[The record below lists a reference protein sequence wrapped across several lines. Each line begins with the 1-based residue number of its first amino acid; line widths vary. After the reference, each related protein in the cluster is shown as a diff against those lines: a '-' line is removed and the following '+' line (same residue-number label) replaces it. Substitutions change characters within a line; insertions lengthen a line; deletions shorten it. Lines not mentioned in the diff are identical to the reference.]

1 MIMTQPLLEKY
12 ECMGEECTGSFLV
25 NKDRANEEELICP
38 FCGSFAEATVHENP
52 DAKERGVVYG
62 CLYPD

>member
-1 MIMTQPLLEKY
+1 
-12 ECMGEECTGSFLV
+12 MGEECTGSFLV
-25 NKDRANEEELICP
+25 NKDRANEEDLICP
-38 FCGSFAEATVHENP
+38 FCGSTAEATVHENP